1 MWAKKTVKAPFGIA
15 VSETVCKVRS
25 DTVIRTDRFKEER
38 RLIATIVY
46 EGRGYSILGL
56 LETISWDVKEGRKDY
71 AFQGLWVM
79 GWKERKRSVGE
90 AYGENFHW
98 HLIKKREMLTKAFRT
113 LEVEGF
119 S

>member
-46 EGRGYSILGL
+46 YCCPKWHSI
-56 LETISWDVKEGRKDY
+56 SKDCIG
-71 AFQGLWVM
+71 AVHTGNELVSF
-79 GWKERKRSVGE
+79 
-90 AYGENFHW
+90 AA
-98 HLIKKREMLTKAFRT
+98 LT
-113 LEVEGF
+113 E
-119 S
+119 

>member
-46 EGRGYSILGL
+46 EGMGL
-56 LETISWDVKEGRKDY
+56 
-71 AFQGLWVM
+71 
-79 GWKERKRSVGE
+79 
-90 AYGENFHW
+90 
-98 HLIKKREMLTKAFRT
+98 
-113 LEVEGF
+113 
-119 S
+119 